1 MRKFM
6 LALLTSVGTAS
17 VLGLVVAKA
26 QQPNSAAATHLAAA
40 RAAATTP
47 DAADMVNTLCNRVIP
62 GLTDIDPPAGA
73 RAGGRGARGAGAEAA
88 GGAPPARG
96 RAAGPPARESW
107 HADPVKLFDNLYY
120 VGERANSIH
129 AVTTSAGIFIINAAF
144 DYSIEDEVVGGFRM
158 LGLKPEDIKAV
169 IITHAH
175 VDHHAG
181 ALFLQD
187 TFKTPVYI
195 STEDWDFMFRTPGG
209 RARPRRDQSL
219 TDGQKVTIGDT
230 TITTYLTPGHTPGT
244 MSLLIPVKDNG
255 RSHMAAEWGGA
266 GFNFTPTPQAFRTYA
281 ASAKRMGDIAAA
293 AGADVLLAPHPAQDG
308 GNRKLPAMATRK
320 AGDANPY
327 VVGTQAVKNYFTV
340 MQNCALYKAELAA
353 AATPAAGAAR

>member
-1 MRKFM
+1 MRESV
-6 LALLTSVGTAS
+6 LALLTFVGTAS
-17 VLGLVVAKA
+17 VLGLVDGRA
-26 QQPNSAAATHLAAA
+26 QQPTSAAATYLAAA

-73 RAGGRGARGAGAEAA
+73 RARGRGAAG
-88 GGAPPARG
+88 ARG
-96 RAAGPPARESW
+96 RGPAAGPPARDSW

-129 AVTTSAGIFIINAAF
+129 AVTTSAGIFIINAAY

-158 LGLKPEDIKAV
+158 LGLEPEDIKAV

-175 VDHHAG
+175 VDHHGG

-230 TITTYLTPGHTPGT
+230 TITAYLTPGHTPGT
-244 MSLLIPVKDNG
+244 VSLLIPVEDNG
-255 RSHMAAEWGGA
+255 QSHMAVEWGGA

-281 ASAKRMGDIAAA
+281 ASAKRMGDLAAA

-320 AGDANPY
+320 AGDPNPY
-327 VVGTQAVKNYFTV
+327 VVGPQAVQNYFTV
-340 MQNCALYKAELAA
+340 MENCALYKAELAA
-353 AATPAAGAAR
+353 AAPAAGSAPAAR